1 MSFSPIW
8 PPCFLPF
15 SFFLVCGRRGRPPR
29 KRACPRR
36 PKRPEQNGRAT
47 TSQEEEEEE
56 EERTTSFI
64 FTLYFL
70 YVLIVS
76 GVFIIA
82 FFFSKLVVFGGK
94 RNCRTF
100 DSSSYCLCQNSLELC
115 LCRRRPLSGP
125 KCSSRL
131 HSIDY
136 GRTTIKCTRGR
147 GPAASSFGTAPRR
160 AGLHP
165 PRSAACV
172 ASVWRGDSAVQVG
185 QCTNCIQQ
193 SNPTVLCVA
202 VVIHMLRQKSALANQ
217 KFGCFIPRK
226 DVPPP
231 TSQKPLLLHTG

>member
-1 MSFSPIW
+1 MRSFPLDEMSFSPIW

-136 GRTTIKCTRGR
+136 GRTTIKCNRGR
-147 GPAASSFGTAPRR
+147 GPAAFSFGTAPRR

-172 ASVWRGDSAVQVG
+172 ARGLSCSSGTVYQLH
-185 QCTNCIQQ
+185 
-193 SNPTVLCVA
+193 PT
-202 VVIHMLRQKSALANQ
+202 I
-217 KFGCFIPRK
+217 
-226 DVPPP
+226 
-231 TSQKPLLLHTG
+231 